1 MGMRKTKLFTVAV
14 LCVILAALMC
24 ALPTVSANSAQRYWY
39 GTTEMGT
46 TVLGEQV
53 PIAVQSEKI
62 VFDVQ
67 QFPDKYYNRDEE
79 EKFEDYSASVT
90 ATYQFVNTADYEVTA
105 RLAFP
110 YGIKP
115 SYLYGSFSFDDR
127 YGVTVNGEKAE
138 TVNRYT
144 YNGGTGSWIE
154 DYENGTAVGQ
164 LLDEKKTADGIGV
177 DTRVIKYTYKV
188 GGAEYGSYSA
198 YVEMPK
204 AKGQYLFSMGSF
216 IQETIEKIVYGK
228 SVYNGARI
236 VFWVVCNGEEPE
248 FELYAKGG
256 NRTEETIECT
266 FEQISRT
273 EMTLEEYAESVYA
286 LDDDSESAHIDWFNA
301 IVDSIVD
308 NVSVGYSPNP
318 FGDVDNFV
326 SQKIMNWM
334 EYTLVVPAGGTA
346 TNSVTAPLFPDI
358 DDGWTPAVYQYGYLL
373 SPAKGWQSFG
383 TLDIEVNTPFKMV
396 GAQENGFEK
405 TETGYKAHF
414 DSLPDGELSFRL
426 SESENPER
434 NRIGYP
440 KLVLFYIT
448 VFGTPAL
455 GLAELIVIIVF
466 ACSWAKRKNAK
477 AAADERSCN
486 TLRAAG
492 TGFVG
497 CIAASCPLI
506 LAVVSIIAGA
516 GGFAGSLTVVLLGWL
531 FSIAATVV
539 TVLLCRTPYVGS
551 GADASDEESAP
562 EEESES

>member
-1 MGMRKTKLFTVAV
+1 MKKKICILAVLTVAV
-14 LCVILAALMC
+14 AVLVCAAP
-24 ALPTVSANSAQRYWY
+24 AAYANSAQRYWY
-39 GTTEMGT
+39 GTTEAGT

-53 PIAVQSEKI
+53 PIAVKSEKI

-67 QFPDKYYNRDEE
+67 QFPYTYYDRDEA
-79 EKFEDYSASVT
+79 EKFADYSASVT
-90 ATYQFVNTADYEVTA
+90 ATYQLENTADYEVTA

-110 YGIKP
+110 YGIMP
-115 SYLYGSFSFDDR
+115 SYLYSSFSSDDR

-138 TVNRYT
+138 VVNRYT
-144 YNGGTGSWIE
+144 YNGGSGSWTE

-164 LLDEKKTADGIGV
+164 LLDEKKTADGISTQ
-177 DTRVIKYTYKV
+177 TRVIKYIYKV
-188 GGAEYGSYSA
+188 GGAAYGSYNA
-198 YVEMPK
+198 YIEMPK
-204 AKGQYLFSMGSF
+204 AKGQYLYSAGTSVE
-216 IQETIEKIVYGK
+216 ETLDKIVYGS
-228 SVYNGARI
+228 SVFNGARI
-236 VFWVVCNGEEPE
+236 VFWVVCNGEEPA
-248 FELYAKGG
+248 FELYARSG
-256 NRTEETIECT
+256 NSSGENIECT
-266 FEQISRT
+266 FGQVSRT

-301 IVDSIVD
+301 IVDSMTD
-308 NVSVGYSPNP
+308 SASVSFSPDPFSDVGY
-318 FGDVDNFV
+318 FV
-326 SQKIMNWM
+326 SRKIMNWM
-334 EYTLVVPAGGTA
+334 EYTIVVPAGGSV

-358 DDGWTPAVYQYGYLL
+358 DQGWTPAVYIYGYLL
-373 SPAKGWQSFG
+373 SPAKGWESFG

-396 GAQENGFEK
+396 GAEEGGFEK

-434 NRIGYP
+434 NRIDYP
-440 KLVLFYIT
+440 KLALFCIT
-448 VFGTPAL
+448 VFGSPAL

-492 TGFVG
+492 VGFIG
-497 CIAASCPLI
+497 SIAASCPLI

-539 TVLLCRTPYVGS
+539 TVLLCRTRDDRR
-551 GADASDEESAP
+551 GAEKADGENDPGEER
-562 EEESES
+562 ES